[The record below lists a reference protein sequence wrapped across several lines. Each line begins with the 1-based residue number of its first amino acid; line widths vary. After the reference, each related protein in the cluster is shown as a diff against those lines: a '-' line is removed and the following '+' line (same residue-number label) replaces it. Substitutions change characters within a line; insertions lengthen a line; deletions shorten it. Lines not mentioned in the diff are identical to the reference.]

1 MSRPASHQPS
11 ALHSAIGR
19 RLIVIAMVAALGALL
34 CVPATAGAH
43 VDPKY
48 RAQYKA
54 TLGSYDRL
62 FHNYVR
68 HFGLTEDSITS
79 LADQMQP
86 LIGDPD
92 PVARAN
98 LLGLEQQAG
107 SAHGNFEKLMP
118 EWDKTLKK
126 SFYGFRIKAYRW
138 FDAKSDRKRFLKQA
152 NLLDI
157 YFRYLLTVGAY
168 PALSQAALLLSNDPT
183 DLTPARQKIAEAA
196 DMAQTAHTDVHE
208 ALAAL
213 RKLK

>member
-1 MSRPASHQPS
+1 MSRPASHKPA
-11 ALHSAIGR
+11 ALHGAIGR
-19 RLIVIAMVAALGALL
+19 RLIVIVMVAALGALL
-34 CVPATAGAH
+34 GVPATAGAH

-68 HFGLTEDSITS
+68 HFGLLEDSVTS

-92 PVARAN
+92 PVAREN
-98 LLGLEQQAG
+98 LLGLEHMARID
-107 SAHGNFEKLMP
+107 HDNLEKLMP

-138 FDAKSDRKRFLKQA
+138 FDAKSDRRRFLKQA
-152 NLLDI
+152 NLMDI

-168 PALSQAALLLSNDPT
+168 PRLSQAALLLSNDPT

-196 DMAQTAHTDVHE
+196 DAAATAHTDVHE
-208 ALAAL
+208 VLAAL
-213 RKLK
+213 RKLR